1 MMSKIDE
8 QILQLLKESGPLT
21 LAEIAEKLEKKPKII
36 FKSLRRLFE
45 KSEITSNTQ
54 TRQYALSSK

>member
-1 MMSKIDE
+1 MSKIDE

-21 LAEIAEKLEKKPKII
+21 LAEIAEKLGKKPKVV
-36 FKSLRRLFE
+36 FRSLRRLFE
-45 KSEITSNTQ
+45 KNEITGNTQ